1 MKMANLKKNV
11 IIIEITKENN
21 ALALSKQMLKLNR
34 IKINKKKII
43 TGYNMK
49 IN

>member
-1 MKMANLKKNV
+1 MKMANKKNV

-21 ALALSKQMLKLNR
+21 ALGLSKQMLKLNR
-34 IKINKKKII
+34 IKINNKKII